1 MTRPSARSPISDSNR
16 SRWRPKGIRPS
27 AGLPTDRPSDHPILT
42 AGSPGGC
49 QRSRIFSGTRDDYS
63 IDPRFAGRR
72 IGVRVSQTYVTVV
85 MLNTGE
91 LACRHRRSFAG
102 GLTFTDFARQTE
114 LDLDDSGLP
123 DP

>member
-1 MTRPSARSPISDSNR
+1 MIRTGRGGVRRGYVLPRGCQPID
-16 SRWRPKGIRPS
+16 
-27 AGLPTDRPSDHPILT
+27 LSDHPILT

-49 QRSRIFSGTRDDYS
+49 QRSRIFGGTRDDYS

-102 GLTFTDFARQTE
+102 GLMFTDFARQTE